1 MVWNPPELRNF
12 RFAELSVALA
22 ALIVAAF
29 VSLVAARA
37 WGHIMVHPIEPAG
50 VGASTPAGG
59 WALALPGG
67 LALALA
73 GGLAWVLAGGLA
85 AGTPPALRLERPG

>member
-12 RFAELSVALA
+12 RLAELSVALA

-29 VSLVAARA
+29 ISLVAARA
-37 WGHIMVHPIEPAG
+37 WGHMVHPSEPAG

-59 WALALPGG
+59 WAVAP
-67 LALALA
+67 
-73 GGLAWVLAGGLA
+73 AGGLA

>member
-12 RFAELSVALA
+12 RLAESSVALA
-22 ALIVAAF
+22 SLIVAAF
-29 VSLVAARA
+29 ISLVAARA
-37 WGHIMVHPIEPAG
+37 WGHIMVHPSEPAG

-59 WALALPGG
+59 WAVA
-67 LALALA
+67 
-73 GGLAWVLAGGLA
+73 LAGGLA